1 MDLVKAKT
9 SFAFNR
15 ICINFL
21 KEIKSRDINLKK
33 KIKKNYKI
41 YDKSSQEHIIY
52 FWKKMEPVHE
62 ILQKDDIEPSE
73 LSSYIEAQ
81 LMNNEEFCDIYF
93 LKGIQIGKL
102 FSIFSNERSVILSYI
117 MTLYLF
123 GYLYN
128 DINEESFNEIDTL
141 LQTVLH
147 VINSIDKRSRA
158 TASAMANEDSPYQL
172 DNILDDTVKHI
183 IELIKILRVP
193 MIDESEKEKYNNNEF
208 DSYSNLIDNS
218 KIGSI
223 AKDICSS
230 LKDIDIDPNSTPED
244 LMANMFNGSNNV
256 IGSLIEQ
263 VGSSLTQ
270 KINSG
275 ELNQDEL
282 IQDAFKLMGSLGNN
296 SSLGQSSF
304 MNDIMK
310 NVMSSMGGTGGNTDM
325 PEMPDFADLAQSMM
339 GTGQKIDKNKV
350 NQMTTNNKTKE
361 RLRRKLESK
370 KSQEEVLTIE
380 NK

>member
-21 KEIKSRDINLKK
+21 KEIKSRDLILKK

-41 YDKSSQEHIIY
+41 YDKSSHEHIIY
-52 FWKKMEPVHE
+52 FWNKMEPVHE
-62 ILQKDDIEPSE
+62 ILQKDDIEPTE
-73 LSSYIEAQ
+73 LSNYVEEQ
-81 LMNNEEFCDIYF
+81 LMNNEEFCNIYF
-93 LKGIQIGKL
+93 LKGIQINKL
-102 FSIFSNERSVILSYI
+102 FTVFSEEKPIILSYI

-128 DINEESFNEIDTL
+128 DINEESFKEIDTL

-147 VINSIDKRSRA
+147 VINSIEKGVE
-158 TASAMANEDSPYQL
+158 NEDSPYQF

-193 MIDESEKEKYNNNEF
+193 MIDEPENTTNNEF
-208 DSYSNLIDNS
+208 DAYANLIDGS

-230 LKDIDIDPNSTPED
+230 LKDINIDPNSSPED
-244 LMANMFNGSNNV
+244 MMANMFSGSNNV

-296 SSLGQSSF
+296 ASSGQGSF

-310 NVMSSMGGTGGNTDM
+310 NVMSSMTGGSGNTDM
-325 PEMPDFADLAQSMM
+325 PEMPDLADLAQSMM

-350 NQMTTNNKTKE
+350 NQMTTNNKTKD
-361 RLRRKLESK
+361 RLRKKLESK
-370 KSQEEVLTIE
+370 KSQEEVLTLE